1 MVAFQDVVE
10 VFHLP
15 VFHCWRADSSDFN
28 SAIALAREG
37 ALSVLITLGY
47 PADALDLTALARKR
61 FAAATFCFGVKRLL
75 SQAQLKRE
83 QLLQEAQEMR
93 DQAVAEA
100 RRARDAALEKGWQ
113 GGFGQA
119 SQAVD
124 EIVDEFRNDLVSD
137 RLRERYQS
145 VSMKIRKRQQSSPHQ
160 QVRPSFQ
167 PDL

>member
-1 MVAFQDVVE
+1 M
-10 VFHLP
+10 
-15 VFHCWRADSSDFN
+15 
-28 SAIALAREG
+28 
-37 ALSVLITLGY
+37 LITLGY

>member
-1 MVAFQDVVE
+1 M
-10 VFHLP
+10 
-15 VFHCWRADSSDFN
+15 
-28 SAIALAREG
+28 
-37 ALSVLITLGY
+37 LITLGY

-93 DQAVAEA
+93 DQADAETQQIRAEA
-100 RRARDAALEKGWQ
+100 RRARDAALKKGWQ
-113 GGFGQA
+113 QGFDQA